1 MTTELPSS
9 LRLLQV
15 APLPPPWSGIGVSVQ
30 HLLTSTP
37 ISRQATWLLNSS
49 SGALPGDSRRPKTP
63 TLRRIVRH
71 ARLTLELM
79 RTVRQH
85 RIHVVHLHGSSH
97 DLSFIANGLT
107 VIGARLTGARVVW
120 QLHQDLAVVEFPGT
134 TPLSRAVFA
143 SLMLAPHALVVLTE
157 KDRTIA
163 TRFVDQTKVAVIPP
177 ACSTDMLSIP
187 LKRPD
192 RNFRVLY
199 VGWLTQAKGIYDL
212 LQVAQSVQQHL
223 PQITFSILG
232 TGSSNEETDRV
243 RGLVERCGLK
253 SHVNLCGVV
262 TGEAK
267 RKMFADAHVLFTPT
281 YRDAFPLAVL
291 EAMAAGLPV
300 LGTNVGGIPFMVDHR
315 RGGLLTKV
323 GDLGQ
328 MGHYLLE
335 LAHDPSLRFD
345 MGKTNRER
353 FWREYHPDRIGQM
366 ALELY
371 TELVRGPPRLSV

>member
-1 MTTELPSS
+1 MRVDESGSMTTELPSS

-262 TGEAK
+262 TGCS
-267 RKMFADAHVLFTPT
+267 LTPMSSSHQHT
-281 YRDAFPLAVL
+281 ETPFPLL
-291 EAMAAGLPV
+291 CWKQWRL
-300 LGTNVGGIPFMVDHR
+300 DC
-315 RGGLLTKV
+315 
-323 GDLGQ
+323 
-328 MGHYLLE
+328 
-335 LAHDPSLRFD
+335 PSLGRTLEVYRSWLIIDVVGSSRRSATSAKWATISSNWPTIRACVSIWVRLTASAFGENIIPTGS
-345 MGKTNRER
+345 GK
-353 FWREYHPDRIGQM
+353 WRSSCIRN
-366 ALELY
+366 
-371 TELVRGPPRLSV
+371 